1 MRLIDADALA
11 DDLLYDAELCARAL
25 DDTDIVGKERER
37 LQWERDCKQNCVF
50 YLTESPT
57 IDAVPVLQGMW
68 EWNTNNGFYYCSN
81 CKTVSPREDQD
92 GEYCDCPN
100 YCHNCGAKMD
110 GERKD
115 DEYLN
120 N

>member
-1 MRLIDADALA
+1 MRLIDADALLAEAMA
-11 DDLLYDAELCARAL
+11 DGAYGYVDA
-25 DDTDIVGKERER
+25 
-37 LQWERDCKQNCVF
+37 KQIADA
-50 YLTESPT
+50 PT
-57 IDAVPVLQGMW
+57 IDAAPVVHGKW

-100 YCHNCGAKMD
+100 YCPNCGAKMD

-115 DEYLN
+115 DV
-120 N
+120 

>member
-1 MRLIDADALA
+1 MRLIDADALLQRA
-11 DDLLYDAELCARAL
+11 IPHGWSTPKWVSDIAIEDA
-25 DDTDIVGKERER
+25 
-37 LQWERDCKQNCVF
+37 
-50 YLTESPT
+50 PT
-57 IDAVPVLQGMW
+57 IDAAPVVHGKW

-100 YCHNCGAKMD
+100 YCPNCGAKMD

-115 DEYLN
+115 DDCRKTN
-120 N
+120 D